1 MNTSVTNVLPLE
13 QFKRHLHDQYGAV
26 VHLQTHIS
34 HVLLAGPH
42 AYKIKKPMDFGFLNF
57 TDRDQRRFFCNEE
70 IRLNRRLAP
79 DLYLGVVGLDADGRL
94 VETANTQTEPV
105 VHMRRFDQSDR
116 LDNYAQTQGL
126 DDALID
132 DLARQI
138 DQFHQNAA
146 IAPKDSRFG
155 TPETVYFP
163 INQNFEQIRGFL
175 TEEAD
180 KTQIDRIEAASEA
193 AFLALK
199 PTIAARKRAGFVREG
214 HGDMHLGNIARING
228 KVMIFDGIE
237 FNEDFR
243 WSDTANDLAFLLM
256 DLNDRQFF
264 GAARRLLSGYLEESG
279 DYDALPLIRFYAA
292 YRAMVRAK
300 IALFGIRPDM
310 SADEQAEQWA
320 TFRRYADLAEQFL
333 APTEASLWITVG
345 FSGSGKSLAAMEL
358 VQSLGAVR
366 VRSDAERLRHFPER
380 ALRYTPEATEYVYG
394 HLADVARLG
403 LKAGWPMVIDATF
416 LKEHQRAAFVQ
427 LAKTLGCPFHI
438 LFIECDAP
446 TLRRYLRERAAQGG
460 DLSEAD
466 EEVLESQL
474 QQLQPLTAAERSLT
488 FRLQCDASFAGQIAD
503 IVWANPPSPPFAK
516 GGE

>member
-1 MNTSVTNVLPLE
+1 MNTPVTNALPLE
-13 QFKRHLHDQYGAV
+13 QFKRHLHDQYGEV

-94 VETANTQTEPV
+94 VETANTQIEPM

-116 LDNYAQTQGL
+116 LDNYAQTHGL

-175 TEEAD
+175 TDDAD
-180 KTQIDRIEAASEA
+180 ETQIDRIEAASEA
-193 AFLALK
+193 VFLALK
-199 PTIAARKRAGFVREG
+199 PTIAARKNSGHVREG

-256 DLNDRQFF
+256 DLTDRQFL
-264 GAARRLLSGYLEESG
+264 GAARRLLSVYLESSG
-279 DYDALPLIRFYAA
+279 DYEALPLIRFYAA

-380 ALRYTPEATEYVYG
+380 ALRYTPAATEYVYG

-416 LKEHQRAAFVQ
+416 LKESQRAAFVQ

-460 DLSEAD
+460 DISEAD
-466 EEVLESQL
+466 EEVLEAQL
-474 QQLQPLTAAERSLT
+474 QKLQPLTATENAFT
-488 FRLQCDASFAGQIAD
+488 YRLQCDTSFAGQIAD
-503 IVWANPPSPPFAK
+503 IVWSKPV
-516 GGE
+516 